1 MKSFLMLVLSLSA
14 PLAILAGP
22 PSKDKDKDLSTNP
35 GRPFQSLE
43 LRLDRNYQATLDVP
57 GLVVDNLKDLFPAPR
72 VGALRWISPDWKVG
86 LNSFATGLQRIVTRI
101 FVFNPDPVFP
111 VKVIVKTFLPDG
123 TPVAFPD
130 TEKVIPPFGQASV
143 LLRQETNQR
152 GSAVIEADGP
162 VLPDGVITTFIQFDP
177 DLGRDTRTMTWYPD
191 HTFNQSNP
199 DNPPFPQDGQ

>member
-123 TPVAFPD
+123 TPVAFRHGEGHPSLWPGLCSPSTGD
-130 TEKVIPPFGQASV
+130 KSKGFCCHRSGWPGTP
-143 LLRQETNQR
+143 RR
-152 GSAVIEADGP
+152 GHYHLHP
-162 VLPDGVITTFIQFDP
+162 VRP
-177 DLGRDTRTMTWYPD
+177 
-191 HTFNQSNP
+191 
-199 DNPPFPQDGQ
+199 